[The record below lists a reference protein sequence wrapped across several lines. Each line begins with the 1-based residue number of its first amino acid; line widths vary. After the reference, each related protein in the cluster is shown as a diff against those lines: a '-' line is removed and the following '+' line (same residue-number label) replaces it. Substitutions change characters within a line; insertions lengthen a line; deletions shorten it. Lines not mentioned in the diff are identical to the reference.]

1 MNPPLPESG
10 HSMATIAVTLLG
22 MTVPQAPREGTLASD
37 APPALVS
44 GTSANVALLIV
55 LFGSFMD
62 LVDATIVIVA
72 APAIARDMGA
82 GDAQIQWTIAAYT
95 LALGAGLITGG
106 RLGDQFGRKRL
117 FMIGLA
123 GFMVTSALCALA
135 VDPAMLIG
143 MRAAQGL
150 TAGIMVPQVFGVIRA
165 SFAPAERAKAF
176 GAYGA
181 VQGLASVAGP
191 LLGGFLVEADLFGL
205 GWRTIFWINV
215 PFSVLAL
222 VVGAKVLPES
232 RSARTARL
240 DVVGALLAASGILLV
255 LLPIIQ
261 TETWGWTAASY
272 ALLAVGIVTLTFFL
286 VYERGL
292 AGRGGEPAFDPALL
306 RIRAFAVGLGASLLF
321 FGGIGSFFLTLSVYL
336 QAGTGRTAWETGL
349 VILPYALG
357 SVATSGVGVALAVK
371 AGRTLLITGSL
382 TIAASQL
389 VLLAVI
395 RDGSAPGYWLLA
407 LALFIGGL
415 GLGLAAP
422 VLVNVVLA
430 GVPGRNAGAAGG
442 VLSTVNQI
450 GGAIGIAVL
459 GTIFFA
465 AVDRPTTGPPGPADY
480 GHALSIVLVI
490 SAVLYLAAGLVML
503 ALPKTGADTPNS
515 DHQR

>member
-1 MNPPLPESG
+1 
-10 HSMATIAVTLLG
+10 
-22 MTVPQAPREGTLASD
+22 MTAPQTSREGTRAPD
-37 APPALVS
+37 APSVPIS
-44 GTSANVALLIV
+44 GAGANVALLVV

-62 LVDATIVIVA
+62 LVDATIVTVA
-72 APAIARDMGA
+72 SPAIARDMGA

-117 FMIGLA
+117 FMIGLV

-135 VDPAMLIG
+135 VTPGMLIG
-143 MRAAQGL
+143 MRAVQGL

-191 LLGGFLVEADLFGL
+191 LLGGLLVEADLLGL

-215 PFSVLAL
+215 PISILAL
-222 VVGAKVLPES
+222 VVGARVLPES
-232 RSARTARL
+232 RSASTARL
-240 DVVGALLAASGILLV
+240 DLVGALLAASGILLL

-261 TETWGWTAASY
+261 TGTWGWTAASY
-272 ALLAVGIVTLTFFL
+272 ALLAAGIFLLTIFL
-286 VYERGL
+286 AYERSL
-292 AGRGGEPAFDPALL
+292 AGRGGEPVFDPALL
-306 RIRAFAVGLGASLLF
+306 RIRAFAIGLSASVLF

-336 QAGTGRTAWETGL
+336 QLGTGRTAWETGL

-357 SVATSGVGVALAVK
+357 SIITSGLGVALAAK
-371 AGRTLLITGSL
+371 AGRALLITGSL

-395 RDGSAPGYWLLA
+395 KDDSDPGFWLLA
-407 LALFIGGL
+407 LSLFIGGL

-422 VLVNVVLA
+422 ILVNVVLA

-450 GGAIGIAVL
+450 GGSIGIAVL

-465 AVDRPTTGPPGPADY
+465 AVTGSKTAAPGPADY
-480 GHALSIVLVI
+480 GHALSIVLAVT
-490 SAVLYLAAGLVML
+490 AVLYLVAGLMML
-503 ALPKTGADTPNS
+503 ALPKAAAEHVD
-515 DHQR
+515 Q

>member
-1 MNPPLPESG
+1 
-10 HSMATIAVTLLG
+10 
-22 MTVPQAPREGTLASD
+22 MTAPQTSREGTRALD
-37 APPALVS
+37 TPPTPVS
-44 GTSANVALLIV
+44 GARANMALLVV
-55 LFGSFMD
+55 LFSSFMD
-62 LVDATIVIVA
+62 LLDATIVTVA

-117 FMIGLA
+117 FMTGLV

-135 VDPAMLIG
+135 VTPGMLIG
-143 MRAAQGL
+143 TRAAQGL

-191 LLGGFLVEADLFGL
+191 LLGGLLVEADLFGL

-215 PFSVLAL
+215 PISILAL
-222 VVGAKVLPES
+222 VVGARVMPES
-232 RSARTARL
+232 RSASTARL
-240 DVVGALLAASGILLV
+240 DLVGALLAASGILLL

-261 TETWGWTAASY
+261 TETWGWTASGY
-272 ALLAVGIVTLTFFL
+272 ALLAAGIILLTIFL
-286 VYERGL
+286 AYERGL
-292 AGRGGEPAFDPALL
+292 AGRGGEPVFDPALL
-306 RIRAFAVGLGASLLF
+306 RIRAFAIGLSASVLF

-336 QAGTGRTAWETGL
+336 QLGTGRTAWETGL

-357 SVATSGVGVALAVK
+357 SIITSGLGVAFAAK
-371 AGRTLLITGSL
+371 AGRTLLVTGSL

-395 RDGSAPGYWLLA
+395 RDGGDPGFRLLA
-407 LALFIGGL
+407 LGLFIGGL

-450 GGAIGIAVL
+450 GGSIGIAVL

-465 AVDRPTTGPPGPADY
+465 AVTGTGTTTDAPGRADY
-480 GHALSIVLVI
+480 GHALGIVLVVTT
-490 SAVLYLAAGLVML
+490 VLYLVAGLVML
-503 ALPKTGADTPNS
+503 ALPKAAAEHVDPARQDPKETT
-515 DHQR
+515 

>member
-1 MNPPLPESG
+1 M
-10 HSMATIAVTLLG
+10 
-22 MTVPQAPREGTLASD
+22 
-37 APPALVS
+37 
-44 GTSANVALLIV
+44 ALLVV
-55 LFGSFMD
+55 LFSSFMD
-62 LVDATIVIVA
+62 LVDATIVTVA

-106 RLGDQFGRKRL
+106 RLGDQLGRKRL

-135 VDPAMLIG
+135 VTPGMLIG

-150 TAGIMVPQVFGVIRA
+150 AAGIMVPQVFGVIRA
-165 SFAPAERAKAF
+165 SFAPSERAKAF

-191 LLGGFLVEADLFGL
+191 LLGGFLVEADLFAL

-215 PFSVLAL
+215 PISILAL
-222 VVGAKVLPES
+222 AVGAMVLPES
-232 RSARTARL
+232 RSAASTARL
-240 DVVGALLAASGILLV
+240 DLVGALLAASGILLL

-272 ALLAVGIVTLTFFL
+272 ALLAAGIILLTIFL
-286 VYERGL
+286 AYERSL
-292 AGRGGEPAFDPALL
+292 ADRGGEPVFDPTLL
-306 RIRAFAVGLGASLLF
+306 KVRAFAIGLSASVLF

-336 QAGTGRTAWETGL
+336 QLGTGRTAWETGL

-357 SVATSGVGVALAVK
+357 SIITSGVGVALAAK
-371 AGRTLLITGSL
+371 AGRALLITGSL

-389 VLLAVI
+389 MLLAVI
-395 RDGSAPGYWLLA
+395 RDGSDPGFWLLA
-407 LALFIGGL
+407 LGLFIGGL

-422 VLVNVVLA
+422 ILVNVALA

-450 GGAIGIAVL
+450 GGSIGIAVL

-465 AVDRPTTGPPGPADY
+465 AVTGSTTGAPGLADY
-480 GHALSIVLVI
+480 GDALSIVLVVT
-490 SAVLYLAAGLVML
+490 AVLYLVAGLVML
-503 ALPKTGADTPNS
+503 ALPKSAAEHVD
-515 DHQR
+515 Q

>member
-1 MNPPLPESG
+1 M
-10 HSMATIAVTLLG
+10 
-22 MTVPQAPREGTLASD
+22 
-37 APPALVS
+37 
-44 GTSANVALLIV
+44 

-62 LVDATIVIVA
+62 LVDATIVTVA

-117 FMIGLA
+117 FMTGLA

-135 VDPAMLIG
+135 VTPGTLIG

-191 LLGGFLVEADLFGL
+191 LLGGLLVEADLFGL

-215 PFSVLAL
+215 PVSILAL
-222 VVGAKVLPES
+222 VVGGRVLPES
-232 RSARTARL
+232 RSASTARL
-240 DVVGALLAASGILLV
+240 DPVGALLAASGILLL

-261 TETWGWTAASY
+261 VETWGWTAGSY
-272 ALLAVGIVTLTFFL
+272 ALLAAGIALLTIFL
-286 VYERGL
+286 VYERSL
-292 AGRGGEPAFDPALL
+292 SIRGGEPVFDPALL
-306 RIRAFAVGLGASLLF
+306 RNRAFIIGLSASVLF

-336 QAGTGRTAWETGL
+336 QLGTGRTAWETGL

-357 SVATSGVGVALAVK
+357 SIITSGLGVALAAK
-371 AGRTLLITGSL
+371 AGRVLLITGSL

-389 VLLAVI
+389 VLLTVI
-395 RDGSAPGYWLLA
+395 GGGSDPGYWLLA
-407 LALFIGGL
+407 LGLFIGGL

-422 VLVNVVLA
+422 ILVNVVLA
-430 GVPGRNAGAAGG
+430 GIPGRHAGAAGG

-450 GGAIGIAVL
+450 GGSIGIAVL

-465 AVDRPTTGPPGPADY
+465 AVTGPTTDAPGPADY
-480 GHALSIVLVI
+480 GHAFSIVLVAT
-490 SAVLYLAAGLVML
+490 AVLYLVTGLVML
-503 ALPKTGADTPNS
+503 ALPKAAAQHAD
-515 DHQR
+515 Q

>member
-1 MNPPLPESG
+1 
-10 HSMATIAVTLLG
+10 
-22 MTVPQAPREGTLASD
+22 
-37 APPALVS
+37 
-44 GTSANVALLIV
+44 V
-55 LFGSFMD
+55 LFSSFMD
-62 LVDATIVIVA
+62 LVDATIVTVA

-135 VDPAMLIG
+135 VTPGMLIG

-150 TAGIMVPQVFGVIRA
+150 AAGIMVPQVFGVIRA
-165 SFAPAERAKAF
+165 SFAPSERAKAF

-191 LLGGFLVEADLFGL
+191 LLGGFLVEADLFDL

-215 PFSVLAL
+215 PISILAL
-222 VVGAKVLPES
+222 AVGARVLPES
-232 RSARTARL
+232 RSASTARVDL
-240 DVVGALLAASGILLV
+240 VGALLAASGLLLL

-261 TETWGWTAASY
+261 TETWGWTAVSY
-272 ALLAVGIVTLTFFL
+272 ALLAAGIILLTIFL
-286 VYERGL
+286 AYERSL
-292 AGRGGEPAFDPALL
+292 ADRGGEPVFDPALL
-306 RIRAFAVGLGASLLF
+306 KIRAFAIGLSASVLF

-336 QAGTGRTAWETGL
+336 QLGTGRTAWETGL

-357 SVATSGVGVALAVK
+357 SIITSGVGVALAIK
-371 AGRTLLITGSL
+371 AGRALLITGSL

-395 RDGSAPGYWLLA
+395 RDGSDPGFWLLA
-407 LALFIGGL
+407 LGLFIGGL

-422 VLVNVVLA
+422 ILVNVALA
-430 GVPGRNAGAAGG
+430 GVPGRSAGAAGG

-450 GGAIGIAVL
+450 GGSIGIAVL
-459 GTIFFA
+459 GTVFFA
-465 AVDRPTTGPPGPADY
+465 AITGSTTDAPRLADY
-480 GHALSIVLVI
+480 GHALSIVLVVT
-490 SAVLYLAAGLVML
+490 AVLYLVAGLVML
-503 ALPKTGADTPNS
+503 ALPKSTAEHVD
-515 DHQR
+515 Q

>member
-1 MNPPLPESG
+1 
-10 HSMATIAVTLLG
+10 
-22 MTVPQAPREGTLASD
+22 
-37 APPALVS
+37 
-44 GTSANVALLIV
+44 VALLVV
-55 LFGSFMD
+55 LFSSFMD
-62 LVDATIVIVA
+62 LLDATIVTVA

-117 FMIGLA
+117 FMIGLV

-135 VDPAMLIG
+135 VTPGMLIG

-191 LLGGFLVEADLFGL
+191 LLGGLLVEADLFDL

-215 PFSVLAL
+215 PISILAL
-222 VVGAKVLPES
+222 VVGARVLPES
-232 RSARTARL
+232 RSASTARL
-240 DVVGALLAASGILLV
+240 DLVGALLAASGILLL

-272 ALLAVGIVTLTFFL
+272 ALLAAGIIVLTIFL
-286 VYERGL
+286 VYERSL
-292 AGRGGEPAFDPALL
+292 ASRGGEPVFDPALL
-306 RIRAFAVGLGASLLF
+306 RNRAFAIGLSASVLF

-336 QAGTGRTAWETGL
+336 QLGTGRTAWETGL

-357 SVATSGVGVALAVK
+357 SIITSGLGVALAAK
-371 AGRTLLITGSL
+371 AGRALLITGSL

-395 RDGSAPGYWLLA
+395 RDGSDPGFWLLA
-407 LALFIGGL
+407 LGLFIGGL

-422 VLVNVVLA
+422 ILVNVVLA
-430 GVPGRNAGAAGG
+430 GIPGRNAGAAGG

-450 GGAIGIAVL
+450 GGSIGIAVL
-459 GTIFFA
+459 GTVFFA
-465 AVDRPTTGPPGPADY
+465 AVTGSTTDAPGLADY
-480 GHALSIVLVI
+480 GHALSIVLVVT
-490 SAVLYLAAGLVML
+490 AVLYLVAGLVML
-503 ALPKTGADTPNS
+503 ALPKTAAEHVD
-515 DHQR
+515 Q

>member
-1 MNPPLPESG
+1 
-10 HSMATIAVTLLG
+10 
-22 MTVPQAPREGTLASD
+22 MTAPQTSREGTRAPD

-44 GTSANVALLIV
+44 GAGASVALLVV
-55 LFGSFMD
+55 LFSSFMD
-62 LVDATIVIVA
+62 LVDATIVTVA

-82 GDAQIQWTIAAYT
+82 GDAQIQWMVAAYT

-135 VDPAMLIG
+135 ITPGTLIG

-181 VQGLASVAGP
+181 VQGLAAVAGP
-191 LLGGFLVEADLFGL
+191 LLGGLLVEADLFDL

-215 PFSVLAL
+215 PISILAL

-232 RSARTARL
+232 RSASTARL
-240 DVVGALLAASGILLV
+240 DLVGALLAASGILLL

-272 ALLAVGIVTLTFFL
+272 ALLAAGIIMLTVFL
-286 VYERGL
+286 AYERSL
-292 AGRGGEPAFDPALL
+292 AGRRGEPVFDPALL
-306 RIRAFAVGLGASLLF
+306 RIRAFAIGLIASLLF

-336 QAGTGRTAWETGL
+336 QVGTGRSAWDTGL

-357 SVATSGVGVALAVK
+357 SIITSGLGVALAAR
-371 AGRTLLITGSL
+371 AGRALLITGSL

-395 RDGSAPGYWLLA
+395 RGGSDPGYGLLA

-422 VLVNVVLA
+422 ILVNVVLA
-430 GVPGRNAGAAGG
+430 GIPGRNAGAAGG

-465 AVDRPTTGPPGPADY
+465 AVTGSTTGTPGPADY
-480 GHALSIVLVI
+480 RHALSIVLVV
-490 SAVLYLAAGLVML
+490 SAVLYVVAALVML
-503 ALPKTGADTPNS
+503 ALPRTAAEHVD
-515 DHQR
+515 Q

>member
-1 MNPPLPESG
+1 M
-10 HSMATIAVTLLG
+10 
-22 MTVPQAPREGTLASD
+22 
-37 APPALVS
+37 
-44 GTSANVALLIV
+44 ALLVV
-55 LFGSFMD
+55 LFSSFMD
-62 LVDATIVIVA
+62 LVDATIVTVA

-117 FMIGLA
+117 FLIGLA

-135 VDPAMLIG
+135 VTPGMLIG

-191 LLGGFLVEADLFGL
+191 LLGGLLVEADLFGL

-215 PFSVLAL
+215 PISILAL
-222 VVGAKVLPES
+222 VVGARVLPES
-232 RSARTARL
+232 RSASTARL
-240 DVVGALLAASGILLV
+240 DLVGALLAASGILLL

-261 TETWGWTAASY
+261 TGTWGWTGAGY
-272 ALLAVGIVTLTFFL
+272 ALLAAGITLLTIFL
-286 VYERGL
+286 AYERSL
-292 AGRGGEPAFDPALL
+292 AGRGGEPVFDPALL
-306 RIRAFAVGLGASLLF
+306 RNRAFAVGLSASVLF

-336 QAGTGRTAWETGL
+336 QLGTDRTAWETGL

-357 SVATSGVGVALAVK
+357 SIITSGLGVALAAK

-395 RDGSAPGYWLLA
+395 SNGSDPGFWPLA
-407 LALFIGGL
+407 LGLFIGGL

-422 VLVNVVLA
+422 ILVNVVLA
-430 GVPGRNAGAAGG
+430 GIPGRNAGAAGG

-450 GGAIGIAVL
+450 GGSIGIAVL
-459 GTIFFA
+459 GTIFFG
-465 AVDRPTTGPPGPADY
+465 AVTGSTTDAPGPADY
-480 GHALSIVLVI
+480 GHALSIVLVAT
-490 SAVLYLAAGLVML
+490 AVLYLVAALVML
-503 ALPKTGADTPNS
+503 ALPKAAAEHVD
-515 DHQR
+515 Q